1 MFQFR
6 AFPSYGYLIHR
17 TILEYCSSV
26 LPHSEISGSQ
36 LICSSPKLFAA
47 CHVLHRLLMP
57 RHSPCALISLT
68 YVEENFAPL
77 RPPSGEHPVCSVSSS
92 SPPRTRLRWASRRFK
107 RQNLCFLRLKCFPQC
122 CFLSAILRSRPLL
135 PCFYICSLCSVFKVQ
150 CRSCDR
156 WWRIAG
162 SNR

>member
-17 TILEYCSSV
+17 TIPEYCSGV
-26 LPHSEISGSQ
+26 LPHSEISGST

-47 CHVLHRLLMP
+47 CRVLHRLLMP
-57 RHSPCALISLT
+57 RHSPCALFSLT
-68 YVEENFAPL
+68 YLRLFLLTSSLELCRLNRSLHKIVFTQFRKIKVPHFLLFKL
-77 RPPSGEHPVCSVSSS
+77 RPF
-92 SPPRTRLRWASRRFK
+92 SR
-107 RQNLCFLRLKCFPQC
+107 
-122 CFLSAILRSRPLL
+122 SHPLL
-135 PCFYICSLCSVFKVQ
+135 PCFFIFFSVQFSR
-150 CRSCDR
+150 CNSGERR